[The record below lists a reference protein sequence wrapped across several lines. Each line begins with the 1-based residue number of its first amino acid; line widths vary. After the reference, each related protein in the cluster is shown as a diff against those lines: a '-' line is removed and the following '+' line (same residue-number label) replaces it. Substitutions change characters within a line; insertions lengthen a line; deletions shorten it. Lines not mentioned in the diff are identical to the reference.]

1 MKKIL
6 CFSLLASIGVAQFA
20 KAQTIINK
28 LQDIK
33 GLHPT
38 YIEFSSI
45 DAPAFIKGNVW
56 LQNEKQKIVQQAAQ
70 LLRSSTDEL
79 GYTNY
84 RYQQTI
90 QGIPVE
96 DAVYIVHVKSSKVL
110 SENGR
115 WAKDYPNNL
124 AAGAVLSETAAL
136 QNALNKI
143 NAKVYKWQNA
153 AEESNLKKGTGDPSA
168 TYFPKGKLVYFS
180 AGEEI
185 SAQDLR
191 LAYKFDVY
199 ATTPLVHKQ
208 VFVDALNGTVLGMKD
223 LIQTIDG
230 TAETVYS
237 GQRTIQTTQNGSQY
251 ILKDNTRGDGI
262 ATFNLQQSKDY
273 STAVDFI
280 DNNNYWA
287 NVNAAKDQYAT
298 DAHWGAEM
306 TYDFY
311 KTVFNR
317 NSIDNNG
324 FALKSYVHYDVNY
337 FNAFWDGQEM
347 NYGDGDKS
355 DNNQPLTALDV
366 CGHEITH
373 GLTSFTAALNYSNE
387 SGALN
392 EGFSDIFG
400 TCIEA
405 YARPTKKDWLIG
417 SDFETIRD
425 MSNPKAYS
433 QPDTYKGK
441 YWAKGLL
448 AFLDNGGVHTN
459 SGVLNYWFYL
469 LVHGGSG
476 TNDNGLTYNVKGIG
490 IAKAQAIAYRTLTTY
505 LVPTSVYKDARTY
518 SIKAAKDLYGASS
531 PVVTQVTKAWNAVG
545 VMATTATAAI
555 EADAPIATIT
565 SHAIKTSVSNVNVFK
580 TYPNPV
586 KNQFTMEFSQV
597 KAGSVSLTIYSMS
610 GTKIYQQTVAALQGA
625 NRVSILLPSL
635 SAGSYIVKLNNEKT
649 TIIQVEK

>member
-6 CFSLLASIGVAQFA
+6 SFSIVMAVGITQITQ
-20 KAQTIINK
+20 AQTITKK

-38 YIEFSSI
+38 YLEFSTT
-45 DAPAFIKGNVW
+45 DAPAFIRGNIW
-56 LQNEKQKIVQQAAQ
+56 LQNEKQKMVQQAAQ
-70 LLRSSTDEL
+70 LLRSHTDEL

-90 QGIPVE
+90 NGIPVE
-96 DAVYIVHVKSSKVL
+96 DAVYIVHVKGGKVL

-124 AAGAVLSETAAL
+124 AAGAVLGEAAAL
-136 QNALNKI
+136 QSALNKI
-143 NAKVYKWQNA
+143 NAKVYRWQNA
-153 AEESNLKKGTGDPSA
+153 GEENNLKKETGDRNA
-168 TYFPKGKLVYFS
+168 TYLPKGKLVYFS
-180 AGEEI
+180 AGEDL

-208 VFVDALNGTVLGMKD
+208 VFVDAINGTVLGMKD

-230 TAETVYS
+230 TAKTVYS
-237 GQRTIQTTQNGSQY
+237 GTRTVQTSESGGKYTLN
-251 ILKDNTRGDGI
+251 DDTRGKGV
-262 ATFNLQQSKDY
+262 ATFNLHKSKDY
-273 STAVDFI
+273 STATSFTDG
-280 DNNNYWA
+280 DNNWN

-311 KTVFNR
+311 KKIFNR

-337 FNAFWDGQEM
+337 FNAFWDGEKM
-347 NYGDGDKS
+347 NYGDGDAS

-373 GLTSFTAALNYSNE
+373 GLTSFTANLNYSNE

-405 YARPTKKDWLIG
+405 FARPTKKDWLIG
-417 SDFETIRD
+417 SDFESIRD
-425 MSNPKAYS
+425 MSSPNAFS

-448 AFLDNGGVHTN
+448 AWLDNGGVHTN

-469 LVHGGSG
+469 LCTGGSG
-476 TNDNGLTYNVKGIG
+476 TNDNGTAYSVKAIG
-490 IAKAQAIAYRTLTTY
+490 MAKAQAIAYRTLTTY
-505 LVPTSVYKDARTY
+505 LVPTSVYKDARIY
-518 SIKAAKDLYGASS
+518 SIQAAKDLYGAGST
-531 PVVTQVTKAWNAVG
+531 VVAQVTKAWNAVG
-545 VMATTATAAI
+545 VRATTGTAAI
-555 EADAPIATIT
+555 ESDAPIATVASPALKAAT
-565 SHAIKTSVSNVNVFK
+565 SGMNIFR

-586 KNQFTMEFSQV
+586 KNQFTIEFTQS
-597 KAGSVSLTIYSMS
+597 KAGSAYITLYSMS
-610 GTKIYQQTVAALQGA
+610 GAKVYQQVVAASQGA
-625 NRVSILLPSL
+625 NHAVISLPAL
-635 SAGSYIVKLNNEKT
+635 SAGNYVVRLNNEKAAM
-649 TIIQVEK
+649 IQVE